1 MNNNDEYMQRVRERF
16 YKQVRETNWG
26 APEERVCKARGRK
39 PKPVVRYESQPRT
52 PFERQA
58 LKQTKY
64 NWI

>member
-1 MNNNDEYMQRVRERF
+1 MDNSDYMQRVRERF

-52 PFERQA
+52 AFERAA
-58 LKQTKY
+58 LEKY
-64 NWI
+64 NWIK